1 MPRPMWKGAV
11 TFGLVSV
18 PVSLYPATRRQAEL
32 SFRMLHEKDKAP
44 IQYKKFCSEEEKEV
58 PWNEIVKGY
67 EYEKGQF
74 VLMSDEDFEKA
85 KTESTETLD
94 IREFV
99 PLEQISVAHFD
110 SPYWL
115 EPTKQGRKAY
125 ALLREALEESGRV
138 GIGTF
143 VMRQREHLAVLRPAG
158 KALMLTT
165 MRFSDE
171 LRSAEDL
178 DLPGD
183 EKLGKKEIE
192 LAKKLVDTLADD
204 WDPKEYKDTYHETLR
219 AAIEQKLEGREIEA
233 PAARKPARV
242 VNLMQALEESLKSG
256 ARKPPARAAGRDAAS
271 VGREAPKRAARGKRS
286 RKRAA

>member
-1 MPRPMWKGAV
+1 MWKGAV

-18 PVSLYPATRRQAEL
+18 PVNLYPATRRQAEL
-32 SFRMLHEKDKAP
+32 SFRMLHKKDKAP
-44 IQYKKFCSEEEKEV
+44 IQFKRFCSEEEVEV

-74 VLMSDEDFEKA
+74 VEMAEEDFDKA
-85 KTESTETLD
+85 RTENTETLD

-99 PLEQISVAHFD
+99 PLEQINVAHFE

-125 ALLREALEESGRV
+125 VLLREALEESGRV
-138 GIGTF
+138 GVGTF
-143 VMRQREHLAVLRPAG
+143 VMRQREHLAALRPAG
-158 KALMLTT
+158 KALMVTT
-165 MRFSDE
+165 LRFPDE
-171 LRSAEDL
+171 IRAAEDL

-183 EKLGKKEIE
+183 EKLAKKEID
-192 LAKKLVDTLADD
+192 LAMKLVDTLAGDFD
-204 WDPKEYKDTYHETLR
+204 ATRYRDTYHETLR
-219 AAIEQKLEGREIEA
+219 AAIERKLEGKEIDA

-242 VNLMQALEESLKSG
+242 VNLMKALEESLKSG
-256 ARKPPARAAGRDAAS
+256 RKPPARADGRK
-271 VGREAPKRAARGKRS
+271 APARGKPVRT

>member
-1 MPRPMWKGAV
+1 MPRPLWKGAV

-18 PVSLYPATRRQAEL
+18 PVSLYPATKRQAEL

-44 IQYKKFCSEEEKEV
+44 IQYKKFCSEEDKEV

-67 EYEKGQF
+67 EFEKGQF
-74 VLMSDEDFEKA
+74 VVMSDEDFAKA

-99 PLEQISVAHFD
+99 PLDQINVAHFE

-125 ALLREALEESGRV
+125 ALLREALEDSGRV
-138 GIGTF
+138 GVGTF
-143 VMRQREHLAVLRPAG
+143 VMRQREHLAALRPAG
-158 KALMLTT
+158 KALMVTT
-165 MRFSDE
+165 LRFADE
-171 LRSAEDL
+171 IRSAEDL

-183 EKLGKKEIE
+183 ENLGKKEIE

-204 WDPKEYKDTYHETLR
+204 WDPAEYKDTYHETLR
-219 AAIEQKLEGREIEA
+219 AAIEQKLEGREVEA
-233 PAARKPARV
+233 PAPRKTARV
-242 VNLMQALEESLKSG
+242 VNLMEALEESLKTG
-256 ARKPPARAAGRDAAS
+256 ALKPPARVNCRAEPKRPARAKRAK
-271 VGREAPKRAARGKRS
+271 KRAA
-286 RKRAA
+286 

>member
-1 MPRPMWKGAV
+1 MPRPLWKGAV

-18 PVSLYPATRRQAEL
+18 PVSLYPATKRQAEL

-44 IQYKKFCSEEEKEV
+44 IQYKKFCSEEDKEV

-67 EYEKGQF
+67 EFEKGQF
-74 VLMSDEDFEKA
+74 VVMSDEDFAKA

-99 PLEQISVAHFD
+99 PLDQINVAHFE

-125 ALLREALEESGRV
+125 ALLREALEDSGRV
-138 GIGTF
+138 GVGTF
-143 VMRQREHLAVLRPAG
+143 VMRQREHLAALRPAG
-158 KALMLTT
+158 KALMVTT
-165 MRFSDE
+165 LRFADE
-171 LRSAEDL
+171 MRSAEDL

-204 WDPKEYKDTYHETLR
+204 WDPAEYKDTYHETLR
-219 AAIEQKLEGREIEA
+219 AAIEQKLEGREVEA
-233 PAARKPARV
+233 PAPRKAARV

-256 ARKPPARAAGRDAAS
+256 ARKPPARANGRAEPKRPAR
-271 VGREAPKRAARGKRS
+271 VKRVKKRAA
-286 RKRAA
+286 

>member
-44 IQYKKFCSEEEKEV
+44 IQYKKFCSEEDKEV

-67 EYEKGQF
+67 EFEKGQF
-74 VLMSDEDFEKA
+74 VVMSDEDFEKA

-99 PLEQISVAHFD
+99 PLDQINVAHFE
-110 SPYWL
+110 SPYWI

-143 VMRQREHLAVLRPAG
+143 VMRQREHLAALRPVG
-158 KALMLTT
+158 KALMVTT
-165 MRFSDE
+165 LRFPDE
-171 LRSAEDL
+171 IRNATDL

-183 EKLGKKEIE
+183 EKLAKKEIE
-192 LAKKLVDTLADD
+192 LAKQLVDTLASD
-204 WDPKEYKDTYHETLR
+204 WDPKEYKDTYHDTLR
-219 AAIEQKLEGREIEA
+219 AAIERKLEGREVDTPA
-233 PAARKPARV
+233 PRKPARV

-256 ARKPPARAAGRDAAS
+256 GRKPGARADGR
-271 VGREAPKRAARGKRS
+271 GEAKRPARGKRGGK
-286 RKRAA
+286 RRAA

>member
-1 MPRPMWKGAV
+1 MWKGAV

-18 PVSLYPATRRQAEL
+18 PVHLYPATRRQAEL

-67 EYEKGQF
+67 EFEKGQF
-74 VLMSDEDFEKA
+74 VIMSDEDFAKA

-99 PLEQISVAHFD
+99 PLEQINVAHFD

-138 GIGTF
+138 GVGTF
-143 VMRQREHLAVLRPAG
+143 VMRQREHLGMLRPAG

-165 MRFSDE
+165 LRFADE
-171 LRSAEDL
+171 IRNADDL
-178 DLPGD
+178 ELPGD
-183 EKLGKKEIE
+183 EKLSKKEID
-192 LAKKLVDTLADD
+192 LARKLVDTLADD

-219 AAIEQKLEGREIEA
+219 AAIEQKLEGRDIEA
-233 PAARKPARV
+233 PEAPRKPARV
-242 VNLMQALEESLKSG
+242 VNLMKALEESLKSG
-256 ARKPPARAAGRDAAS
+256 ARKPPARASGRAA
-271 VGREAPKRAARGKRS
+271 EPKRAARPRRT

>member
-1 MPRPMWKGAV
+1 MPRPLWKGAV

-18 PVSLYPATRRQAEL
+18 PVSLYPATRPQAEL

-67 EYEKGQF
+67 EFEKGQF
-74 VLMSDEDFEKA
+74 VVMRDEDFEKA

-99 PLEQISVAHFD
+99 PLEQINVAHFE

-115 EPTKQGRKAY
+115 EPTRQGRKAY
-125 ALLREALEESGRV
+125 ALLREALEDSGRV

-143 VMRQREHLAVLRPAG
+143 VMRQREHLAALRPVG
-158 KALMLTT
+158 KALMVTT
-165 MRFSDE
+165 LRFPDE
-171 LRSAEDL
+171 IRAASDL

-183 EKLGKKEIE
+183 EKLAKKEIE
-192 LAKKLVDTLADD
+192 LAKQLVDTLAGD
-204 WDPKEYKDTYHETLR
+204 WDPKEYKDTYHDTLR
-219 AAIEQKLEGREIEA
+219 AAIEQKLEGREVEA
-233 PAARKPARV
+233 PAPRKPARV
-242 VNLMQALEESLKSG
+242 VSLMKALEESLKTG
-256 ARKPPARAAGRDAAS
+256 ARKRGGKRRAA
-271 VGREAPKRAARGKRS
+271 
-286 RKRAA
+286 

>member
-18 PVSLYPATRRQAEL
+18 PVNLYPATRRQAEL
-32 SFRMLHEKDKAP
+32 SFRLLHEKDKAP

-67 EYEKGQF
+67 EFEKGQF
-74 VLMSDEDFEKA
+74 VVMSEEDFAKA

-99 PLEQISVAHFD
+99 PLEQIGVAHFE

-125 ALLREALEESGRV
+125 ALLREALEDSGRV
-138 GIGTF
+138 GVGTF
-143 VMRQREHLAVLRPAG
+143 VMRQREHLAALRPAG
-158 KALMLTT
+158 KALMVTT
-165 MRFSDE
+165 LRFPDE
-171 LRSAEDL
+171 IRSAEDL

-183 EKLGKKEIE
+183 EKLAKKEVD

-204 WDPKEYKDTYHETLR
+204 WKPDQYKDTYHDTLR
-219 AAIEQKLEGREIEA
+219 AAIEQKLEGREVEA
-233 PAARKPARV
+233 PAPRKPARV
-242 VNLMQALEESLKSG
+242 VNLMKALEESLKTG
-256 ARKPPARAAGRDAAS
+256 ARKPPARANGR
-271 VGREAPKRAARGKRS
+271 GEPKRAARAKRGS

>member
-18 PVSLYPATRRQAEL
+18 PVNLYPATRRQAEL
-32 SFRMLHEKDKAP
+32 SFRMLHRKDKAP
-44 IQYKKFCSEEEKEV
+44 IQFKRFCSEEEVEV
-58 PWNEIVKGY
+58 PWNEIIKGY

-74 VLMSDEDFEKA
+74 VEMTDEDFEKA
-85 KTESTETLD
+85 RTENTETLD

-99 PLEQISVAHFD
+99 PLEQISIAHFE

-125 ALLREALEESGRV
+125 VLLREALEQSGRV
-138 GIGTF
+138 GVGTF
-143 VMRQREHLAVLRPAG
+143 VMRQREHLAALRPAG
-158 KALMLTT
+158 KALMVTT
-165 MRFSDE
+165 LRFPDE
-171 LRSAEDL
+171 IRAAEDL

-183 EKLGKKEIE
+183 EKLGKKEID
-192 LAKKLVDTLADD
+192 LAMKLVDTLADD
-204 WDPKEYKDTYHETLR
+204 FDPSEYHDTYHETLH
-219 AAIEQKLEGREIEA
+219 AAIERKLEGKEIEA

-242 VNLMQALEESLKSG
+242 VNLMKALEESLKAG
-256 ARKPPARAAGRDAAS
+256 ARKPPARVDGRK
-271 VGREAPKRAARGKRS
+271 PAARAKGTRS

>member
-1 MPRPMWKGAV
+1 MPRPLWKGAV

-18 PVSLYPATRRQAEL
+18 PVSLYPATKRQAEL

-44 IQYKKFCSEEEKEV
+44 IQYKKFCSEEDKEV

-67 EYEKGQF
+67 EFEKGQF
-74 VLMSDEDFEKA
+74 VVMSDEDFAKA

-99 PLEQISVAHFD
+99 PLDQINVAHFE

-125 ALLREALEESGRV
+125 ALLREALEDSGRV
-138 GIGTF
+138 GVGTF
-143 VMRQREHLAVLRPAG
+143 VMRQREHLAALRPAG
-158 KALMLTT
+158 KALMVTT
-165 MRFSDE
+165 LRFADE
-171 LRSAEDL
+171 IRSAEDL

-204 WDPKEYKDTYHETLR
+204 WDPAEYKDTYHETLR
-219 AAIEQKLEGREIEA
+219 AAIEQKLEGREVEA
-233 PAARKPARV
+233 PAPRKTARV
-242 VNLMQALEESLKSG
+242 VNLMEALEESLKTG
-256 ARKPPARAAGRDAAS
+256 ARKPPARVNGRAEPKRPA
-271 VGREAPKRAARGKRS
+271 RAKRAKKRAA
-286 RKRAA
+286 

>member
-18 PVSLYPATRRQAEL
+18 PVNLYPATRRQAEL

-44 IQYKKFCSEEEKEV
+44 IQYKKFCSEEDKEV
-58 PWNEIVKGY
+58 PWGEIVKGY
-67 EYEKGQF
+67 EFEKGQF
-74 VLMSDEDFEKA
+74 VVMSDEDFEKA
-85 KTESTETLD
+85 KSESTETLD

-99 PLEQISVAHFD
+99 PLDQINVAHFD

-138 GIGTF
+138 GVGTF

-233 PAARKPARV
+233 PTAARKPARV
-242 VNLMQALEESLKSG
+242 VNLMRALEESLKTG
-256 ARKPPARAAGRDAAS
+256 GRKPPARAAGR
-271 VGREAPKRAARGKRS
+271 REEREPRRAAKGKRS

>member
-18 PVSLYPATRRQAEL
+18 PVNLYPATRRQAEL
-32 SFRMLHEKDKAP
+32 SFRLLHEKDKAP
-44 IQYKKFCSEEEKEV
+44 IQYKKFCSEEDKEV

-67 EYEKGQF
+67 EFEKGQY
-74 VLMSDEDFEKA
+74 VVMTDEDFAKA

-99 PLEQISVAHFD
+99 PIDQINIAHVD
-110 SPYWL
+110 SPYWV
-115 EPTKQGRKAY
+115 EPSKQGRKAY
-125 ALLREALEESGRV
+125 ALLREALQESGRV

-143 VMRQREHLAVLRPAG
+143 VMRQREHLAALRAVG
-158 KALMLTT
+158 NALMVTT
-165 MRFSDE
+165 LRFPDE
-171 LRSAEDL
+171 IRSAEDL

-192 LAKKLVDTLADD
+192 LARKLVDTLADD
-204 WDPKEYKDTYHETLR
+204 FKPDEYKDTYHETLR
-219 AAIEQKLEGREIEA
+219 AAIEQKLEGREIET
-233 PAARKPARV
+233 PTPRKPARV
-242 VNLMQALEESLKSG
+242 VNLMKALEDSLKTG
-256 ARKPPARAAGRDAAS
+256 ARKPPARADGRA
-271 VGREAPKRAARGKRS
+271 APKRPSRAKRGS

>member
-18 PVSLYPATRRQAEL
+18 PVNLYPATRRQAEL

-58 PWNEIVKGY
+58 PWNEIVKGF
-67 EYEKGQF
+67 EFEKGQF
-74 VLMSDEDFEKA
+74 VIMSDEDFEKA

-99 PLEQISVAHFD
+99 PLEQINVAHFD

-115 EPTKQGRKAY
+115 EPSKQGRKAY

-138 GIGTF
+138 GVGTF

-165 MRFSDE
+165 MRFADE

-219 AAIEQKLEGREIEA
+219 AAIEQKLEGREVET
-233 PAARKPARV
+233 PSEARKPARV
-242 VNLMQALEESLKSG
+242 VNLMKALEESLKTG
-256 ARKPPARAAGRDAAS
+256 ARKPPARANGREA
-271 VGREAPKRAARGKRS
+271 REAPKRAARGKRS

>member
-1 MPRPMWKGAV
+1 MWKGAV

-44 IQYKKFCSEEEKEV
+44 IQYKKFCSEEDKEV

-67 EYEKGQF
+67 EFEKGQY
-74 VLMSDEDFEKA
+74 VVMSDEDFEKA

-99 PLEQISVAHFD
+99 PLEQINVAHFE
-110 SPYWL
+110 SPYWI
-115 EPTKQGRKAY
+115 EPTRQGRKAY
-125 ALLREALEESGRV
+125 ALLREALQDSGRV

-143 VMRQREHLAVLRPAG
+143 VMRQREHLAALRPVG
-158 KALMLTT
+158 KALMVTT
-165 MRFSDE
+165 LRFPDE
-171 LRSAEDL
+171 IRNAADL

-183 EKLGKKEIE
+183 EKLAKKEIE

-204 WDPKEYKDTYHETLR
+204 WDPKEYKDTYHDTLR

-233 PAARKPARV
+233 PAPRKPARV
-242 VNLMQALEESLKSG
+242 VNLMKALEESLKSG
-256 ARKPPARAAGRDAAS
+256 ARKPGARAEGRSEAKRPARARRGGKR
-271 VGREAPKRAARGKRS
+271 RAA
-286 RKRAA
+286 

>member
-1 MPRPMWKGAV
+1 MWKGAV

-32 SFRMLHEKDKAP
+32 SFRLLHEKDRAP
-44 IQYKKFCSEEEKEV
+44 IQYKKVCSEEGTEV

-67 EYEKGQF
+67 EFEKGRF
-74 VLMSDEDFEKA
+74 VVMADEDFEKA

-99 PLEQISVAHFD
+99 PLEQINIAHFE

-125 ALLREALEESGRV
+125 ALLREALEDSGRV

-143 VMRQREHLAVLRPAG
+143 VMRQREHLAALRPAG
-158 KALMLTT
+158 KALMITT
-165 MRFSDE
+165 LRFADE
-171 LRSAEDL
+171 IRSAEDL

-183 EKLGKKEIE
+183 EKLAKKEVE

-204 WDPKEYKDTYHETLR
+204 WNPAEYKDTYHETLR
-219 AAIEQKLEGREIEA
+219 AAIEQKLEGREIQVPA
-233 PAARKPARV
+233 PRKPARV
-242 VNLMQALEESLKSG
+242 VDLMQALEESLKSG
-256 ARKPPARAAGRDAAS
+256 ARKPPTRAAAR
-271 VGREAPKRAARGKRS
+271 APKRPARGKRGA
-286 RKRAA
+286 RTRAA